1 MTEYK
6 MLVYHIAVFT
16 KSHISSLTHI
26 KGPQIWGS
34 RVFFFVVGT
43 NHPTWVLTSSMC
55 ANCTVINVVSRNIP
69 YYSFIF
75 WVAEKADRHW
85 QDRLSVQ
92 SNLPK
97 NIQHLQNPLK
107 KQTIIHNNNIL
118 NSNNSNNNKGISA
131 HASPYSQRDATVIQF
146 HLSPQWREG

>member
-1 MTEYK
+1 

-34 RVFFFVVGT
+34 RVFFFFVDGT
-43 NHPTWVLTSSMC
+43 THPTWALTSSMC
-55 ANCTVINVVSRNIP
+55 ANRTVINVVSRNIP

-107 KQTIIHNNNIL
+107 KQTIIHNNNNNNIS
-118 NSNNSNNNKGISA
+118 NSKNSNNNKGISA
-131 HASPYSQRDATVIQF
+131 PASP
-146 HLSPQWREG
+146 